1 VILVVIIVLQVS
13 NGGVLY
19 EGGECGDKCGG
30 AVIIV
35 IAITWISNERSIIQ
49 ASAEAVKLEC

>member
-1 VILVVIIVLQVS
+1 ME
-13 NGGVLY
+13 GY
-19 EGGECGDKCGG
+19 YMRGGECGDKCGG